1 MDPDSDMPLASF
13 YGKRDASRVLIIGHN
28 PHIATP
34 TDYTGGL
41 TVAALSAQ
49 KC

>member
-13 YGKRDASRVLIIGHN
+13 YGKRDASRVLIIVHN

-34 TDYTGGL
+34 TDYTGL